1 MKKARFNAGF
11 LLRWSIFMQL
21 DTIEAKASYGI
32 GLQIGQQ
39 LKSSGMADLH
49 VEALKKGLEDVL
61 TNQPPALPLE
71 QLHEAL
77 KAMHD
82 KTVQAQEA
90 QSKQMAEAGVAFLKS
105 NLTKNNIK
113 STESGLQYEVLTQ
126 GNGAIPAESDRVKVH
141 YTGSLIDGTVFDSS
155 VERGQPAE
163 FPVNGVIR
171 GWVEALQLMPVG
183 SKWRL
188 YIPQELA
195 YGSQGAGA
203 AIPPYSAL
211 IFDVE
216 LLDIL

>member
-1 MKKARFNAGF
+1 
-11 LLRWSIFMQL
+11 MQL
-21 DTIEAKASYGI
+21 DSIEAKASYAI

-39 LKSSGMADLH
+39 LKDSGLKDLDIN
-49 VEALKKGLEDVL
+49 AIKQGLEDVL
-61 TNQPPALPLE
+61 TEKQPILPLNE
-71 QLHEAL
+71 LHDAL
-77 KAMHD
+77 RQIHERA
-82 KTVQAQEA
+82 
-90 QSKQMAEAGVAFLKS
+90 MAEKKKEAEKAAQAGIDFLKE
-105 NLTKNNIK
+105 NLTKEGVK
-113 STESGLQYEVLTQ
+113 STESGLQYSILKE
-126 GNGAIPAESDRVKVH
+126 GDGKIPAATDTVRVH
-141 YTGSLIDGTVFDSS
+141 YTGQLIDGTVFDSS

-203 AIPPYSAL
+203 SIPPFSTL

-216 LLDIL
+216 LLAIN

>member
-1 MKKARFNAGF
+1 M
-11 LLRWSIFMQL
+11 MQL
-21 DTIEAKASYGI
+21 DSIEAKASYAI

-39 LKSSGMADLH
+39 LKDSGLKDLDINSI
-49 VEALKKGLEDVL
+49 KQGLEDVL
-61 TNQPPALPLE
+61 TEKQPILPLNE
-71 QLHEAL
+71 LHDALRQIHERAMAEKKKEAE
-77 KAMHD
+77 KA
-82 KTVQAQEA
+82 VQA
-90 QSKQMAEAGVAFLKS
+90 GVDFLKE
-105 NLTKNNIK
+105 NLTKEGVK
-113 STESGLQYEVLTQ
+113 STESGLQYSILKE
-126 GNGAIPAESDRVKVH
+126 GDGKIPAATDTVRVH
-141 YTGSLIDGTVFDSS
+141 YTGKLIDGTVFDSS

-203 AIPPYSAL
+203 SIPPFSSL

-216 LLDIL
+216 LLAIN

>member
-1 MKKARFNAGF
+1 M
-11 LLRWSIFMQL
+11 MQL
-21 DTIEAKASYGI
+21 DSIEAKASYAI

-39 LKSSGMADLH
+39 LKDSGLKDLDIN
-49 VEALKKGLEDVL
+49 AIKQGLEDVL
-61 TNQPPALPLE
+61 TEKQPILPLNE
-71 QLHEAL
+71 LHDAL
-77 KAMHD
+77 RQIHERA
-82 KTVQAQEA
+82 
-90 QSKQMAEAGVAFLKS
+90 MAEKKKEAEKAAQAGIDFLKE
-105 NLTKNNIK
+105 NLTKEGVK
-113 STESGLQYEVLTQ
+113 STESGLQYSILKE
-126 GNGAIPAESDRVKVH
+126 GDGKIPAATDTVRVH
-141 YTGSLIDGTVFDSS
+141 YTGKLIDGTVFDSS

-203 AIPPYSAL
+203 SIPPFSTL

-216 LLDIL
+216 LLAIN

>member
-1 MKKARFNAGF
+1 
-11 LLRWSIFMQL
+11 MQL
-21 DTIEAKASYGI
+21 DSIEAKASYAI

-39 LKSSGMADLH
+39 LKDSGLKDLDIN
-49 VEALKKGLEDVL
+49 AIKQGLEDVL
-61 TNQPPALPLE
+61 TEKQPILPLNE
-71 QLHEAL
+71 LHDAL
-77 KAMHD
+77 RQIHERA
-82 KTVQAQEA
+82 
-90 QSKQMAEAGVAFLKS
+90 MAEKKKEAEKVAQAGIDFLKE
-105 NLTKNNIK
+105 NLTKDGVK
-113 STESGLQYEVLTQ
+113 STESGLQYSILKE
-126 GNGAIPAESDRVKVH
+126 GDGKIPAATDTVRVH
-141 YTGSLIDGTVFDSS
+141 YTGKLIDGTVFDSS

-203 AIPPYSAL
+203 SIPPFSTL

-216 LLDIL
+216 LLAIN

>member
-1 MKKARFNAGF
+1 
-11 LLRWSIFMQL
+11 MQL
-21 DTIEAKASYGI
+21 DSTKAKASYAI

-39 LKSSGMADLH
+39 LKDSGLKDLDLN
-49 VEALKKGLEDVL
+49 ALKQGLEDVL
-61 TNQPPALPLE
+61 TERQPALALDVLHDALRQIHE
-71 QLHEAL
+71 QAMEAKKKEAD
-77 KAMHD
+77 KAA
-82 KTVQAQEA
+82 QA
-90 QSKQMAEAGVAFLKS
+90 SIDFLKQ
-105 NLTKNNIK
+105 NLTKGGVK
-113 STESGLQYEVLTQ
+113 STESGLQYTILKQ
-126 GNGAIPAESDRVKVH
+126 GNGNIPSATDRVRVH
-141 YTGSLIDGTVFDSS
+141 YTGQLIDGTIFDSS

-163 FPVNGVIR
+163 FPVSGVIR

-203 AIPPYSAL
+203 SIPPYSAL

>member
-1 MKKARFNAGF
+1 
-11 LLRWSIFMQL
+11 MQL
-21 DTIEAKASYGI
+21 DSIEAKASYAI

-39 LKSSGMADLH
+39 LKDSGLKDLDIN
-49 VEALKKGLEDVL
+49 AIKQGLEDVL
-61 TNQPPALPLE
+61 TEKQPILPLNE
-71 QLHEAL
+71 LHDAL
-77 KAMHD
+77 RQIHERA
-82 KTVQAQEA
+82 
-90 QSKQMAEAGVAFLKS
+90 MAEKKKEAEKAAQAGIDFLKE
-105 NLTKNNIK
+105 NLTKDDVK
-113 STESGLQYEVLTQ
+113 STESGLQYSILKE
-126 GNGAIPAESDRVKVH
+126 GDGKIPAVTDTVRVH
-141 YTGSLIDGTVFDSS
+141 YTGKLIDGTVFDSS

-203 AIPPYSAL
+203 SIPPFSTL

-216 LLDIL
+216 LLAIN